1 MRKKIKIDSNS
12 KFVPEISN
20 INDSLYYFSYEISI
34 QNKSGKK
41 VKLLSRHW
49 NIINGFGD
57 NKQID
62 GEGVI
67 GKKPIINP
75 GEVFK
80 YSSYCPLSTQYGTM
94 NGFYTMKDESGE
106 IFKVIIPKF
115 SLYQPEVVN

>member
-1 MRKKIKIDSNS
+1 MIKKIKVDSIS

-20 INDSLYYFSYEISI
+20 TNDSLYYFSYEISI
-34 QNKSGKK
+34 ENKSRKK

-67 GKKPIINP
+67 GKKPTINP

-94 NGFYTMKDESGE
+94 NGFYTMKDESGD

-115 SLYQPEVVN
+115 SLYQPDVIN

>member
-115 SLYQPEVVN
+115 SLYQPEVIN